1 MTIPEMTSAA
11 GTIIIGTV
19 TQARGALDERGDP
32 VTYTTFR
39 VEQAIKGS
47 PGSTFT
53 IKQYGGVTQTV
64 SMLINHMR
72 YFRQG
77 ERVLV
82 MLYPP
87 SRLGFSSPVGLDQGA
102 WSVEGGM
109 VQRVSDE
116 SLGGMS
122 ATLKRYGLSVRSSQ
136 SIASATFVSI
146 LRDVISQRREAR

>member
-47 PGSTFT
+47 PGATFT
-53 IKQYGGVTQTV
+53 IKQYGGITPKV

-72 YFRQG
+72 YFRSG

-102 WSVEGGM
+102 WSVDGGM

-116 SLGGMS
+116 ALGGMS
-122 ATLKRYGLSVRSSQ
+122 PTLTKYGLSLRSSQ
-136 SIASATFVSI
+136 SIARGTFVSV
-146 LRDVISQRREAR
+146 LRDVMAQRRDAR